1 MEKNKIT
8 TYIYNTIV
16 ILCIVCGAVYAA
28 SQFMHFG
35 GGKVTVLYNSLIFN
49 CSAMSFWR
57 GVMI

>member
-35 GGKVTVLYNSLIFN
+35 GGEVTDNARVCQNIVPQNALY
-49 CSAMSFWR
+49 
-57 GVMI
+57 